1 MMNNNYLMNQDFMSG
16 GVYRAFIIKRS
27 DSRVFIPGLCD
38 KNILDSNGDISNEEF
53 EKVKKTLPLA
63 LYNSPEIEKLLDDK
77 PTPCFVAFENGNM
90 KRPIVIGYFGKG
102 VKSVP
107 GSGGYSSSSSG
118 SDDSYIG
125 IENPTGSNYKIVDR
139 VFTLDWLQA
148 NCKTRQQYLDA
159 VMPTFKEY
167 CKNNDHQVV
176 LKYPGVLA
184 LQPFFEVNANF
195 PQTLS
200 NVAKTDNNLGG
211 LKYSSKIPG
220 ASVGSKVPSN
230 ETGGNYCRFENI
242 SAYFYAQVWN
252 ATSKTYSLAQNHQSS
267 MEDFTR
273 TFLNMWVKGVS
284 GTGANSYSES
294 LISEYKKYNL
304 FKYEN

>member
-107 GSGGYSSSSSG
+107 GSTGFSNSNGNASNTQDTPTKIYKVNTAGYIYPLSIKHTQDPFSGGRQFGASRSNGNRAHAGIDLIVPSGTEVIAITDGVVNYISYGFYAGTDAIITKNADGSWFTYGELTPLVKEGSSIIKGQVIGKIKANNSSG
-118 SDDSYIG
+118 ASMLHFETYKGDFDSNVLNNNGNSYLYVP
-125 IENPTGSNYKIVDR
+125 NKNYKRRVDL
-139 VFTLDWLQA
+139 LDPS
-148 NCKTRQQYLDA
+148 Y
-159 VMPTFKEY
+159 
-167 CKNNDHQVV
+167 VV
-176 LKYPGVLA
+176 ELP
-184 LQPFFEVNANF
+184 
-195 PQTLS
+195 
-200 NVAKTDNNLGG
+200 
-211 LKYSSKIPG
+211 
-220 ASVGSKVPSN
+220 
-230 ETGGNYCRFENI
+230 
-242 SAYFYAQVWN
+242 
-252 ATSKTYSLAQNHQSS
+252 
-267 MEDFTR
+267 M
-273 TFLNMWVKGVS
+273 VK
-284 GTGANSYSES
+284 
-294 LISEYKKYNL
+294 
-304 FKYEN
+304 

>member
-1 MMNNNYLMNQDFMSG
+1 MCCGL
-16 GVYRAFIIKRS
+16 YRAFIIKRG
-27 DSRVFIPGLCD
+27 DSRVFIAGIRK
-38 KNILDSNGDISNEEF
+38 KNILDSNGDIYNEKF
-53 EKVKKTLPLA
+53 KKIKKMLPLA

-90 KRPIVIGYFGKG
+90 KRPIVMAYFGKG

-304 FKYEN
+304 SKYEN